1 MLPPDDQVI
10 YPRTPV
16 SWVVISVTLTLIGI
30 AAFLYGTSGSHALRT
45 WQAFTVNYI
54 FWAGLAFGG
63 VLFSAVLNLSKAVWG
78 RPVKRLAES
87 FSAYLPVSFL
97 LFWVFLMGKEHVFP
111 WVLKPVQEKQ
121 DFLNAPFMFAR
132 EGVCLFALTVLCL
145 VFVYFSVKGD
155 RQWLKAGRP
164 HVSTEY
170 PWLGYFRAQWRLSPV
185 LPAAY
190 AFILSLFAVDLIM
203 SLSPDWIST
212 LFPGYYFTAAF
223 YSAIAAI
230 YLLVLLTK
238 DRLGL
243 DPYLLSRQFHDMGKL
258 IFGFAIFTGYLF
270 YAQLLVIW
278 YGNLPE
284 ETRFVILRTKLDP
297 WKPWAWAVLFMIFGI
312 PFLALLSRNIKVKRV
327 PMIFITIMILAGMWM
342 ERFLLIVPSLW
353 DRPGIP
359 FGLLE
364 VLVSAGF
371 FGLVWLCIT
380 AFLSRVPVMPVSDP
394 LFHKFLKQSEG
405 GLKP

>member
-1 MLPPDDQVI
+1 MLPPDDRTI
-10 YPRTPV
+10 YPRIPV
-16 SWVVISVTLTLIGI
+16 SWVVISIILTLIGV
-30 AAFLYGTSGSHALRT
+30 AAFAWGTSGSYALRT

-54 FWAGLAFGG
+54 FWTGLAFGG

-87 FSAYLPVSFL
+87 FSAYLPVSFG
-97 LFWVFLMGKEHVFP
+97 LFWVFVLGKEHVFP
-111 WVLKPVQEKQ
+111 WVLNPVQEKQ
-121 DFLNAPFMFAR
+121 DFLNAASMFTR
-132 EGVCLFALTVLCL
+132 EGICLLALTVLCL

-164 HVSTEY
+164 HVHTEY
-170 PWLGYFRAQWRLSPV
+170 PWLGYFRSQWRLSPV

-190 AFILSLFAVDLIM
+190 AFVLSLFAVDLIM
-203 SLSPDWIST
+203 SLSPEWIST

-230 YLLVLLTK
+230 YLLALLAK

-243 DPYLLSRQFHDMGKL
+243 GPYLLSRQFHDMGKL

-284 ETRFVILRTKLDP
+284 ETKFVILRTKLDP

-312 PFLALLSRNIKVKRV
+312 PFLTLLSRNIKVKRG
-327 PMIFITIMILAGMWM
+327 PMIFITIMILAGIWM
-342 ERFLLIVPSLW
+342 ERFLLIAPSLW
-353 DRPGIP
+353 HGPGIP
-359 FGLLE
+359 FGVLE

-371 FGLVWLCIT
+371 LGLVWLCIT
-380 AFLSRVPVMPVSDP
+380 VFLSRVPIMPVSDP

-405 GLKP
+405 GMKP

>member
-1 MLPPDDQVI
+1 MLPPDDRALTL
-10 YPRTPV
+10 RTPV
-16 SWVVISVTLTLIGI
+16 SWVVISLALILIGA
-30 AAFLYGTSGSHALRT
+30 AAFFYGTSGGHALRT

-54 FWAGLAFGG
+54 FWTGLAFGG

-97 LFWVFLMGKEHVFP
+97 LFWVFLKGKEYVFP
-111 WVLKPVQEKQ
+111 WILNPVQEKQ
-121 DFLNAPFMFAR
+121 HFLNTTFMFAR
-132 EGVCLFALTVLCL
+132 EGVCLFALTVLSL

-155 RQWLKAGRP
+155 RQWLKNGRP
-164 HVSTEY
+164 PVHTEY
-170 PWLGYFRAQWRLSPV
+170 PWLGHFRSQWRLSPV

-190 AFILSLFAVDLIM
+190 ALILSLFAVDLIM
-203 SLSPDWIST
+203 SLSPEWIST

-223 YSAIAAI
+223 YSAIAGI
-230 YLLVLLTK
+230 YLFVLLAK
-238 DRLGL
+238 DRLGIS
-243 DPYLLSRQFHDMGKL
+243 PYLLPRQFHDMGKL
-258 IFGFAIFTGYLF
+258 ILGFAIFTGYLF

-284 ETRFVILRTKLDP
+284 ETRFVILRTRLDP

-342 ERFLLIVPSLW
+342 ERFLLVVPSLW
-353 DRPGIP
+353 HHPVIP
-359 FGLLE
+359 FGLIE

-371 FGLVWLCIT
+371 VGLVWLCIT
-380 AFLSRVPVMPVSDP
+380 VFLSRVPVMPVSDP

-405 GLKP
+405 NMRP